1 MFLSVDEL
9 FPGFGGRAEP
19 AGVAS
24 GCGAEDGYVAV
35 HLRPDVAASRGDE
48 FVPIRA
54 FAQAADTALCGTACC
69 EESAILAKRWGFQAT
84 DPKRLKVKG

>member
-24 GCGAEDGYVAV
+24 GCGAEDGHVAV
-35 HLRPDVAASRGDE
+35 HLRPDVAAGRRDE

-54 FAQAADTALCGTACC
+54 FAHAESPADNHGLG
-69 EESAILAKRWGFQAT
+69 
-84 DPKRLKVKG
+84 VKGVDEKRHLRAERLSGAVDD